1 MFGIQSRIQSQGGN
15 RDAEIAYIMNR
26 MTLSNIRAPQFILLG
41 KSGLKCKCSE
51 VGVDISLAAAPVTG
65 MNPNYFAKQF
75 FDFGNEWPL
84 SW

>member
-1 MFGIQSRIQSQGGN
+1 M
-15 RDAEIAYIMNR
+15 DAEIAYIMNR
-26 MTLSNIRAPQFILLG
+26 MTLSNIRAPQFILLR
-41 KSGLKCKCSE
+41 KSGLKCICGE